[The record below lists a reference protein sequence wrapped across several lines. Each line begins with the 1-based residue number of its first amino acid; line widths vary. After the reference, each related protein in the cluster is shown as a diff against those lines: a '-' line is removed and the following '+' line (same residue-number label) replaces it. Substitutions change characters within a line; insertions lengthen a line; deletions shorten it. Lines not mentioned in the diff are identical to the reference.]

1 MFLFFI
7 VPGDKQTYLLAVI
20 KPMDHYLVIL
30 TIIGAGIL
38 GMAWMPALT
47 ARTKI
52 SYSVVYL
59 LLGMLMYSFFDFLP
73 APNPRIHGEETLH
86 LTELVLIVSLMCTG
100 LKIDQKFSFRTW
112 TIPFRLITITMLIC
126 MGMMAWL
133 GVYFLHLQLA
143 SAILLAAVLAPTDPV
158 LAGDVQVGDPNEK
171 DRDNVKF
178 SLTAEAGFND
188 GMAFPFV
195 WLAITMAMASTLGGG
210 GFWLTWA
217 WKHLFYQIIAGVL
230 SGYLLGKLLAYVL
243 FTLSKKYES
252 MVTTDGFVSIAATLI
267 VYGMT
272 EMIHGYGFVAV
283 FIAAL
288 TIRGYERNHKYH
300 NRLHAFSD
308 QIERILVAIMLIL
321 FGGSLVRGIL
331 GSLTWTMAWI
341 GLAFIFIIRPLA
353 GLIGLAGTRLKI
365 QEKLVIS
372 FFGIR
377 GMGSLYYL
385 AFAFGTTFFKGQD
398 ELWAIVAFIILVSIG
413 IHGLTAGFTFKKL
426 EEVLPP
432 EEIDLLAK

>member
-1 MFLFFI
+1 
-7 VPGDKQTYLLAVI
+7 
-20 KPMDHYLVIL
+20 MDHYLVIL
-30 TIIGAGIL
+30 TIIGVGIL

-47 ARTKI
+47 AKTRI
-52 SYSVVYL
+52 SYSIIYL
-59 LLGMLMYSFFDFLP
+59 LLGMLLYSISDFLP
-73 APNPRIHGEETLH
+73 APNPREYRGLTLR

-112 TIPFRLITITMLIC
+112 NIPFRLVTITMFLCIAAVTVV
-126 MGMMAWL
+126 GIY
-133 GVYFLHLQLA
+133 YFNMPAA
-143 SAILLAAVLAPTDPV
+143 SALLLAAVLSPTDPV
-158 LAGDVQVGDPNEK
+158 LATDVQVGDPNEK
-171 DRDNVKF
+171 HRDNVKF

-195 WLAITMAMASTLGGG
+195 WLAISLAMMSAGGG
-210 GFWLTWA
+210 PFMIAWI
-217 WKHLFYQIIAGVL
+217 WKHVVYQILAGLL
-230 SGYLLGKLLAYVL
+230 SGFLLGKLMAYLL

-252 MVTTDGFVSIAATLI
+252 FVTQDGFVSIAATLI
-267 VYGMT
+267 VYGAT

-288 TIRGYERNHKYH
+288 TLRDYERGDRYH

-321 FGGSLVRGIL
+321 FGGSLVRGIMD
-331 GSLTWTMAWI
+331 SLTWPMAAFGI
-341 GLAFIFIIRPLA
+341 AFIFIIRPLA
-353 GLIGLAGTRLKI
+353 GLTGLIGTRLTI

-385 AFAFGTTFFKGQD
+385 AFAFGATFFKDQD
-398 ELWAIVAFIILVSIG
+398 QLWAIVAFIILISIG
-413 IHGLTAGFTFKKL
+413 IHGLTAGFTFRKL
-426 EEVLPP
+426 EEVLP
-432 EEIDLLAK
+432 EDIEVLAK